1 MGQPGSRRLKPK
13 ERQAGEGLARD
24 LETLLGDSERGRV
37 KTLEKNSNLGG
48 KGI

>member
-13 ERQAGEGLARD
+13 ERQVGEGLGRD
-24 LETLLGDSERGRV
+24 LETLLGDSKRGRV